1 MKSPISVQAAQLVLD
16 SKTKPP
22 GSLGYL
28 ETVAARLAALQDT
41 YSPRLDRAYCV
52 VFVAD
57 HGVAD
62 ESVSAYP
69 KAVTAEMVRNF
80 VRGGAAVTALGRAVG
95 AEIEVVD
102 VGTDADLDESEGEGA
117 RLIHAKVRRGSRNL
131 LHGQAMTEAEASAA
145 LEAGRES
152 VQRAHT
158 DGVQAVA
165 LGEMGIGN
173 TTSASALL
181 AALTG
186 CSVEEAVGRGTGVS
200 DERIAHKQEVVAQ
213 ALMRH
218 RLIGDTSTHTVLAS
232 LGGLEIATLVGAM
245 LEAAEQRMAIVVDGF
260 IVTVAALVAA
270 RLGRERGV
278 PVAPVLFFGH
288 EGAERGH
295 RLALQ
300 ACAEAGCDAR
310 PLLQL
315 DLRLG
320 EASGAALAL
329 PLLRCACALF
339 DMASFAEAEVSGALS
354 DEAES

>member
-1 MKSPISVQAAQLVLD
+1 
-16 SKTKPP
+16 
-22 GSLGYL
+22 
-28 ETVAARLAALQDT
+28 ALQDT
-41 YSPRLDRAYCV
+41 YSPRLDRARCV

-57 HGVAD
+57 HGVA
-62 ESVSAYP
+62 EEGVSAYP

-95 AEIEVVD
+95 AEVEVVD
-102 VGTDADLDESEGEGA
+102 VGTDADLDETEGGSA

-131 LHGQAMTEAEASAA
+131 LHDPAMTEDELRAAS
-145 LEAGRES
+145 EAGRYA
-152 VQRAHT
+152 VRRAHA
-158 DGVQAVA
+158 DGVQALA

-186 CSVEEAVGRGTGVS
+186 CSVDEAVGRGTGVS
-200 DERIAHKQEVVAQ
+200 DERIAHKRAVVAQ
-213 ALMRH
+213 ALARH
-218 RLIGDTSTHTVLAS
+218 RATGDSSTHGTLAS
-232 LGGLEIATLVGAM
+232 LGGLEIAALVGAM
-245 LEAAEQRMAIVVDGF
+245 LEAAARRMFIVVDGF
-260 IVTVAALVAA
+260 IVTVAALVAV
-270 RLGRERGV
+270 RLGQETKQ
-278 PVAPVLFFGH
+278 PVAPVLFFAH

-295 RLALQ
+295 KHALQ

-354 DEAES
+354 EEADA